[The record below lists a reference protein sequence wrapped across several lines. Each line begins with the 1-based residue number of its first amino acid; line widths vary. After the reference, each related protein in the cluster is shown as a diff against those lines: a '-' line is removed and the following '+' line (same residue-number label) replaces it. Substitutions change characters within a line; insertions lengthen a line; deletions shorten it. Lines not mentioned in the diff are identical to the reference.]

1 MTKEQM
7 AAYDAQQRANAD
19 MSAEDRAAASRA
31 QGFIGRGGIKDPT
44 ASVGTTPEVPRNL
57 DAEAATVKRI
67 GVTPTNESEQA
78 EMILATYGD
87 KIPTEFQD
95 LMDRYNALQ
104 GTGDQAGLTQLGKDI
119 TAAGQNAAAFQGA
132 VEAQAGQIPGEL
144 GILQNALKMK
154 SGVGAQPLGESDI
167 FKQAGVGGYGALSS
181 SLAAHGQEMD
191 FKYTSFANMVNQA
204 AKFQYGE
211 NSKYAAQ
218 AKAALDQFSIL
229 QDSYRYE
236 QSRLDDIAARAEAVQ
251 NELYTYGEKLKMDAA
266 YEAARNSTTELGGNG
281 QITTSQA
288 QTIFNIVPTGKYSN
302 GSQYHKGEKGWEL
315 GTNTWECGE
324 GFNQITDGPRAGSTL
339 AEKLAMR
346 DLSITS
352 PSIGNGLV
360 LPLGEDT
367 GHIETVISNNNG
379 LIQTVSWNRNLDG
392 QQTIQTYTIDELN
405 SKYGKN
411 WGFTNSTL
419 KPEYEAALANAS
431 SGVSPDSITPS
442 QIAQFNEYFT
452 SGGKTI
458 PPAYKGNEEAFA
470 RRADQFKAMTT
481 DPSVG
486 LSEVLSYSVGRKEL
500 TSTAVEALGKNILT
514 SQQLTDLTTSLED
527 LDEKDFG
534 PLLGIISGAN
544 PYNEKAQLI
553 KAQLQSI
560 VPNLARGVY
569 GEVGVLTDA
578 DIANYMKTI
587 PNLTSTEDLR
597 NAVLEMTKRTIGRS
611 LETKLRTYAGTYD
624 VSGYQFIV
632 NDYGLDQPAPEVE
645 QEDPLVVEY
654 KESEKA
660 NDPNYQEALAYY
672 NGNPP
677 SNPPSNPFNP
687 FAGSSI
693 KHSKSK

>member
-19 MSAEDRAAASRA
+19 LSASDRAAASRA
-31 QGFIGRGGIKDPT
+31 QGFVGRGGLKDPVG
-44 ASVGTTPEVPRNL
+44 SIGTTSTQVETTTPSVPRNL
-57 DAEAATVKRI
+57 DAEAATVKQL
-67 GVTPTNESEQA
+67 GVAPKTEAEQA

-87 KIPTEFQD
+87 KIPSEFQG

-104 GTGDQAGLTQLGKDI
+104 GTGDQAALGQFGQDL

-154 SGVGAQPLGESDI
+154 SGVGSQPLGESDI

-218 AKAALDQFSIL
+218 AKAALDQFAIL

-236 QSRLDDIAARAEAVQ
+236 QSRLDDIAARTEAVQ
-251 NELYTYGEKLKMDAA
+251 NELYTYGEKLKMDLA
-266 YEAARNSTTELGGNG
+266 YEEAKNATTKLGVGG
-281 QITTSQA
+281 QITSSQA
-288 QTIFNIVPTGKYSN
+288 QNVFNIIPTGKYAN
-302 GSQYHKGEKGWEL
+302 GSQYHKGEAGWEL

-324 GFNQITDGPRAGSTL
+324 GYNQITDGPKAGSTL
-339 AEKLAMR
+339 QEKLAMR

-352 PSIGNGLV
+352 PSVGNGLI

-392 QQTIQTYTIDELN
+392 QQTIQSYTVDELN
-405 SKYGKN
+405 EKYGKN

-419 KPEYEAALANAS
+419 KPEYQQALAEAS
-431 SGVSPDSITPS
+431 GP
-442 QIAQFNEYFT
+442 
-452 SGGKTI
+452 
-458 PPAYKGNEEAFA
+458 
-470 RRADQFKAMTT
+470 TT
-481 DPSVG
+481 DPYSYGYYYGQAVDQG
-486 LSEVLSYSVGRKEL
+486 MDSEQAAKYASAQF
-500 TSTAVEALGKNILT
+500 TAVNTPMTEAQMKVFDAYASGQLEEQTYQDILSGVTAEELSDGINAISKEIKNDETVTADIINSLGVSEDVQRAMNSELAWIESVLRKKSGAAISASEYATYGRMYFPRVGDT
-514 SQQLTDLTTSLED
+514 SKTLED
-527 LDEKDFG
+527 KRRRRESQIDALYSQMGENGK
-534 PLLGIISGAN
+534 
-544 PYNEKAQLI
+544 KAYETLI
-553 KAQLQSI
+553 KNQSI
-560 VPNLARGVY
+560 
-569 GEVGVLTDA
+569 
-578 DIANYMKTI
+578 
-587 PNLTSTEDLR
+587 
-597 NAVLEMTKRTIGRS
+597 
-611 LETKLRTYAGTYD
+611 
-624 VSGYQFIV
+624 
-632 NDYGLDQPAPEVE
+632 PEVE

-660 NDPNYQEALAYY
+660 NDPNYQEALDYY
-672 NGNPP
+672 NRDQ
-677 SNPPSNPFNP
+677 PSNPFNP